1 MTCYAV
7 HVLLWF
13 FVRRERVPRPAAP
26 RRWRPRNDDVCTQ
39 GFSRRLEEFF
49 IIYFRDPVSFV
60 DCPNTGRFRATN
72 SKTEINLHAKRFLL
86 SQDKFF
92 LSASPLIN
100 RAIRVSD
107 DKASVNM
114 AIRSE
119 IKIQFPFYCP
129 FAALRMCSANLCN
142 FTARMIFRYY
152 FTCFFFLVVVT
163 QTKPISRETPTS
175 ITTTIEV
182 ICRIY
187 IFIGHTLL
195 FSTPHSLF
203 K

>member
-13 FVRRERVPRPAAP
+13 FGRRERVPRPAAP

-49 IIYFRDPVSFV
+49 IIYYRDPVSFV

-152 FTCFFFLVVVT
+152 FTCFFFSCCCNT
-163 QTKPISRETPTS
+163 NQTHQSRDTNINNNNNRSNMSNLHIHWTHIIIFYTS
-175 ITTTIEV
+175 F
-182 ICRIY
+182 
-187 IFIGHTLL
+187 FI
-195 FSTPHSLF
+195 
-203 K
+203 